1 MRSKGVV
8 MNTGEKIDYM
18 IQCLKVAKAEYEYT
32 ADYVANMPSEQIEL
46 WEFLDTHR
54 SPNKALIKDNLRNA
68 ARMGFQL
75 ANEVK

>member
-1 MRSKGVV
+1 M

-18 IQCLKVAKAEYEYT
+18 IQCLQVAKAEYKYLDEWN
-32 ADYVANMPSEQIEL
+32 AKD
-46 WEFLDTHR
+46 WEDDRDMKWLCSHR
-54 SPNKALIKDNLRNA
+54 QPNKSLINDNLRNA

>member
-1 MRSKGVV
+1 

-18 IQCLKVAKAEYEYT
+18 IQCLQVAKAECEYL
-32 ADYVANMPSEQIEL
+32 DEWNSKD
-46 WEFLDTHR
+46 WEDDRDRQWLCSNR
-54 SPNKALIKDNLRNA
+54 QPNKSLIKGNLRNV

>member
-1 MRSKGVV
+1 MCSKGVV
-8 MNTGEKIDYM
+8 MNTGDKIDYM

-32 ADYVANMPSEQIEL
+32 ADYIANQPTEQLEL
-46 WEFLDTHR
+46 WKFLDTHR
-54 SPNKALIKDNLRNA
+54 VPNKALIKDNLRNV